1 MGTRI
6 PVWKVQSERITRKR
20 RLVLDEDVRAALCPA
35 SSRELENKERERE
48 SSTHH
53 VIKKEREERERER
66 GREPLTTNVG

>member
-35 SSRELENKERERE
+35 SSRELENKKRERE

-53 VIKKEREERERER
+53 VEKERKSEREA
-66 GREPLTTNVG
+66 GNL

>member
-53 VIKKEREERERER
+53 AEEERKRGRERERER
-66 GREPLTTNVG
+66 EREAGNL